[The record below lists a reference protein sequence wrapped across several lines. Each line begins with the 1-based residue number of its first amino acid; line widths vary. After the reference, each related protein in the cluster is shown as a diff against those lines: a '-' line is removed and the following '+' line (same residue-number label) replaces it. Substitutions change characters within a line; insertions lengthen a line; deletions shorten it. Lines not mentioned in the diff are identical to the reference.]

1 MYNIGQVS
9 DLTGISIYTLRYYDK
24 EGILPFVKRDEKN
37 IRRFS
42 DEDIKIINLISCLK
56 NTGMPIKNIKK
67 YVSLLMLG
75 GSTSNERKEMLIEHR
90 KKIEEGIE
98 KTKIE
103 LNLINLKIKYYE
115 KDEER

>member
-1 MYNIGQVS
+1 MYNIGQIS
-9 DLTGISIYTLRYYDK
+9 DLTGLSIYTLRYYDK
-24 EGILPFVKRDEKN
+24 EGLLPFVKRDEKN

-56 NTGMPIKNIKK
+56 NTGMPIKSIKK
-67 YVSLLMLG
+67 YMDLLMLG
-75 GSTSNERKEMLIEHR
+75 DSTSSERKDMLIEHK

-98 KTKIE
+98 KTKVE

-115 KDEER
+115 KNNGH